1 MKKNTL
7 AALIL
12 TTLAAGQLT
21 SLQAYAAGQLNV
33 WEDIKNPLASKPQS
47 VILKSSSTLR

>member
-12 TTLAAGQLT
+12 TTLAAGNSPACRRMPPGSST
-21 SLQAYAAGQLNV
+21 SGRTL
-33 WEDIKNPLASKPQS
+33 KNPLASKPRLA
-47 VILKSSSTLR
+47 ILKSSTT

>member
-12 TTLAAGQLT
+12 TTTAAGQLA
-21 SLQAYAAGQLNV
+21 SLQAHAAGQLNV
-33 WEDIKNPLASKPQS
+33 WEDIKNPLASKPRLA
-47 VILKSSSTLR
+47 ILKSSTT

>member
-21 SLQAYAAGQLNV
+21 SLQAQCRRAAQRLG
-33 WEDIKNPLASKPQS
+33 
-47 VILKSSSTLR
+47 RH

>member
-12 TTLAAGQLT
+12 TTTAAGQLT
-21 SLQAYAAGQLNV
+21 SLQAHAAGQLNV
-33 WEDIKNPLASKPQS
+33 WEDIKNPRVLKPRS
-47 VILKSSSTLR
+47 VILRSSTT

>member
-12 TTLAAGQLT
+12 TTLAAGQIT
-21 SLQAYAAGQLNV
+21 SLQ
-33 WEDIKNPLASKPQS
+33 PQS

>member
-12 TTLAAGQLT
+12 PPAAGQLA
-21 SLQAYAAGQLNV
+21 SLQAHAAGQLNV
-33 WEDIKNPLASKPQS
+33 WEDIKNPLASKPRLA
-47 VILKSSSTLR
+47 ILKSSTT

>member
-21 SLQAYAAGQLNV
+21 SLQAQAAGQLNV
-33 WEDIKNPLASKPQS
+33 WEDIKNPLASKPRS
-47 VILKSSSTLR
+47 AILRSSTT